1 MRHITFTVELPP
13 RRVDSL
19 RGEQET
25 AALEDKSAREGEA
38 AAAAGGE
45 EDEARLV
52 TVHELVEA
60 VERLQKTPDDSKLEQ
75 ITEVCFYQPNFLRKL
90 SHLCACFVQPWS
102 DECFRNETS
111 CFRC

>member
-1 MRHITFTVELPP
+1 M
-13 RRVDSL
+13 DSL

-25 AALEDKSAREGEA
+25 AALEESARESEA
-38 AAAAGGE
+38 AAAAAGE

-75 ITEVCFYQPNFLRKL
+75 ITEVNFY
-90 SHLCACFVQPWS
+90 
-102 DECFRNETS
+102 
-111 CFRC
+111 

>member
-19 RGEQET
+19 RDKEQQET
-25 AALEDKSAREGEA
+25 ALEGSARESEA
-38 AAAAGGE
+38 AAAAAGE

-75 ITEVCFYQPNFLRKL
+75 ITEVYFYL
-90 SHLCACFVQPWS
+90 SY
-102 DECFRNETS
+102 
-111 CFRC
+111 

>member
-1 MRHITFTVELPP
+1 MDR
-13 RRVDSL
+13 L

-25 AALEDKSAREGEA
+25 ALEEKTERESEA
-38 AAAAGGE
+38 AAAAAGE

-90 SHLCACFVQPWS
+90 SHLCACFVQPCS
-102 DECFRNETS
+102 DECFQNETS

>member
-1 MRHITFTVELPP
+1 MDR
-13 RRVDSL
+13 L

-25 AALEDKSAREGEA
+25 ALEESVRESETASA
-38 AAAAGGE
+38 AAGE

-75 ITEVCFYQPNFLRKL
+75 ITEVYFY
-90 SHLCACFVQPWS
+90 
-102 DECFRNETS
+102 
-111 CFRC
+111 